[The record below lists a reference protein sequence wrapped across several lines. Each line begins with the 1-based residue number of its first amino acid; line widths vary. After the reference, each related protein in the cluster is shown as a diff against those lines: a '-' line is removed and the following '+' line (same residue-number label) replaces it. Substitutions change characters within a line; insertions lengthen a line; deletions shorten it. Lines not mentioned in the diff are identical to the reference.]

1 MPLLYFSFPNTVS
14 VQFKLVMYLN
24 AFKFNE
30 IFNLISKPYWR
41 ADWFCLGCLI
51 LVPCAWLCS
60 HSSLH
65 ISSAFCNSVCVSAL
79 WECWC
84 VPAPG
89 VTELSLFA
97 GCALGIPWGQL
108 GGHRASHFHGVA
120 GQQQFPQVNQWFP
133 VFCTSECA
141 DQPEK
146 GAAV

>member
-1 MPLLYFSFPNTVS
+1 MPLLYFCFPSTVS

-41 ADWFCLGCLI
+41 ADWFCLGCLSPLC
-51 LVPCAWLCS
+51 LVVLTQLPAHLKCFLQLNLCFSFVGMLVCPC
-60 HSSLH
+60 
-65 ISSAFCNSVCVSAL
+65 
-79 WECWC
+79 
-84 VPAPG
+84 
-89 VTELSLFA
+89 
-97 GCALGIPWGQL
+97 PWGYRAVL
-108 GGHRASHFHGVA
+108 VCWVCTGHSLGTAGGHRASHFHGEA